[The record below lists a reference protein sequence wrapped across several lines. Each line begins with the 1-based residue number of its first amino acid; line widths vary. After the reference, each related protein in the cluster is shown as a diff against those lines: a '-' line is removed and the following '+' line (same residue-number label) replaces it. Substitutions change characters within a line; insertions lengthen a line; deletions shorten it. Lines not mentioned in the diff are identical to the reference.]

1 MLGRAVYLPIIF
13 LCFTLFMLIKLSAFN
28 FFLNILFLVSYG
40 FFYWEDI
47 KKGLGL
53 DKNYSLI
60 DEAKNGFNLGQKLNS
75 NSLIYDFVKTCY
87 ENSDTRK
94 IAIFFLINLSFMFV
108 ELIYGYMSNSLGLIS
123 DSFHMLFDCMA
134 LFIGL
139 CASYIAKMP
148 ADSKYTYGYG
158 RVETLSGLFNG
169 IFLVFIAFNVFCES
183 IERIFEP

>member
-1 MLGRAVYLPIIF
+1 
-13 LCFTLFMLIKLSAFN
+13 MLIKLSAFN

-87 ENSDTRK
+87 EK
-94 IAIFFLINLSFMFV
+94 
-108 ELIYGYMSNSLGLIS
+108 
-123 DSFHMLFDCMA
+123 
-134 LFIGL
+134 
-139 CASYIAKMP
+139 
-148 ADSKYTYGYG
+148 
-158 RVETLSGLFNG
+158 
-169 IFLVFIAFNVFCES
+169 
-183 IERIFEP
+183 